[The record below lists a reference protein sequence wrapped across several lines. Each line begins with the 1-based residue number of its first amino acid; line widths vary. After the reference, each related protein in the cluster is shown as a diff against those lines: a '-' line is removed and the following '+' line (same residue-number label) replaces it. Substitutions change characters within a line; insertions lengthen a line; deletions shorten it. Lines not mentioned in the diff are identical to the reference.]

1 MGVDIK
7 TIQELRGKTGA
18 GIADCKK
25 ALEETGGDLTAAEKW
40 LREKGAIKA
49 AKRADKETNEG
60 LVEAYIHAGG
70 KVGVLLTLTC
80 ETDFVARNENFKALA
95 KDIAMHIAAADPLY
109 LKAEDV
115 PAEDIERE
123 KDVLRGQLEQ
133 EGKPTEMIDKIMEG
147 KMAKWHEEVS
157 LLNQKY
163 VKNEDLTIQEV
174 LNEAVAS
181 MGERIEIR
189 RFSRF
194 ALQGNNSSCGM

>member
-7 TIQELRGKTGA
+7 TIQELRLKTGA
-18 GIADCKK
+18 GIADCKA
-25 ALEETGGDLTAAEKW
+25 ALEASGDDLAAAEKW

-60 LVEAYIHAGG
+60 LIEAYIHAGG
-70 KVGVLLTLTC
+70 KVGVILMLTC
-80 ETDFVARNENFKALA
+80 ETDFVARNENFKALV
-95 KDIAMHIAAADPLY
+95 KDIAMHIAASDPLY
-109 LKAEDV
+109 LRAEDV
-115 PAEDIERE
+115 PAEDIEKE
-123 KDVLRGQLEQ
+123 KEVLRGQLEQ
-133 EGKPTEMIDKIMEG
+133 EGKPSDMIEKILEG

-181 MGERIEIR
+181 MGERIEIK
-189 RFSRF
+189 RFTRF
-194 ALQGNNSSCGM
+194 ALQGNNTACGL